1 MVIKKISILPVFV
14 LTLMAFQTAPK
25 KQLPAKKPVAVAS
38 VGIAASVNRGKTIY
52 LERCLACHQVDGG
65 GVPHL
70 NPPLDGASGVL
81 GKDKARLIRIVLKGF
96 EERVELDGEYYS
108 NNMAAHADLSDRQI
122 ADVLTYIRNSW
133 SNKAAAVTV
142 AEVKTVRAGIK

>member
-1 MVIKKISILPVFV
+1 MKKIGILSAFA
-14 LTLMAFQTAPK
+14 LALMAFQTAPK
-25 KQLPAKKPVAVAS
+25 KQLQSKKTATLAPSGVS
-38 VGIAASVNRGKTIY
+38 ASVNRGKTIY

-96 EERVELDGEYYS
+96 DERVELDGEYYS
-108 NNMAAHADLSDRQI
+108 NNMAAHADLTDQQI

-133 SNKAAAVTV
+133 SNKAGMVTPT
-142 AEVKTVRAGIK
+142 EVKAVRAKIK